1 MSIHFSSYHR
11 FKGAFFLG
19 GELLVYGFIPFF
31 SIAALY
37 FWTTCP
43 ERYAEGH
50 LLFASRFTCNLI
62 LSYNFWSVGVAIYLH
77 MFTNFLHFYECR
89 YALNDNQ
96 TIMLFRSVF
105 HIWVREV
112 FSKIESSFLSFSASM
127 RSFSARSRVKL
138 EMDMSSKYL

>member
-62 LSYNFWSVGVAIYLH
+62 LSYNFWSVGVAIYICLRINSLNQWKSNNNIFEVIRPH
-77 MFTNFLHFYECR
+77 LDPRGIFQDRKFLLE
-89 YALNDNQ
+89 L
-96 TIMLFRSVF
+96 
-105 HIWVREV
+105 
-112 FSKIESSFLSFSASM
+112 LSFNAEFLCTFCRKARNRHIKQVFV
-127 RSFSARSRVKL
+127 RSL
-138 EMDMSSKYL
+138 